1 MDQLVEFTSK
11 FLLCV
16 LLTQLGKT
24 FTAISKIV
32 AEIESDEDKGRSIHV
47 IFTMNTLLNNRQFAK
62 RLDDKIEKVYG
73 PGSICVFASKYDGKY
88 THVTSRLELQG
99 LCADESTRPRVVLMC
114 SNISRFDDGIEFL
127 KMINKNPIIGITRAF
142 AYYDELHKYI
152 TDLLRSQIEAI
163 HELDIVKGMTA
174 LTATAHNIFEKDGS
188 GFWSKIRLLHIDHFS
203 DSNYTGY
210 KDMVFNCVDD
220 FFSSP
225 YIRPGPFDYDEL
237 DRQTIGFIECVLKR
251 YPGILGDNTRSF
263 IPAHIRRIGHNAV
276 RDLIFSIK
284 NSAVIVVI
292 NGFEKTLQYKD
303 SSGNTKTLLLSSTD
317 EEVCETISRL
327 VVQHNLQT
335 RPIVITGLLCV
346 GMGQTL
352 THRTLGSFTS
362 AIFGHLDLTNDDIY
376 QLFGRITGRMKDWG
390 SNYIQTQVYCPTII
404 MNRCS
409 VMEECARNMVQNHNG
424 EIVTQD
430 ILNGPMHQSEMGQ
443 SAIENIRIPKKKKN
457 TKQPDP
463 YIICHTVP
471 IVIPITQSQ
480 FDSIRPPPGCRWV
493 FDKLFEC
500 IPSSI
505 REELKRINSRPI
517 DHECPDPTK
526 DGYKKKITAFI
537 EAASGNKKLKTWAK
551 KAKVPKDPTKDYYVI
566 YLDKQGHRIIV
577 SIYYGSKYEAPAP
590 PPPINDV

>member
-1 MDQLVEFTSK
+1 MDRLVESTSK

-32 AEIESDEDKGRSIHV
+32 AEIESDEEKGRSIHV

-73 PGSICVFASKYDGKY
+73 VGSICVFASKYDGKY
-88 THVTSRLELQG
+88 RHVTSRLELQG

-114 SNISRFDDGIEFL
+114 SNTPRFDDGIEFL
-127 KMINKNPIIGITRAF
+127 KMIDKNPISIIRAF
-142 AYYDELHKYI
+142 AYYDELHNYI
-152 TDLLRSQIEAI
+152 TDLLRAQIEEI

-174 LTATAHNIFEKDGS
+174 LTATADNIFEKDGS
-188 GFWSKIRLLHIDHFS
+188 GFWSKIRLLHIDDFS
-203 DSNYTGY
+203 DSNYAGY

-220 FFSSP
+220 FFRSP
-225 YIRPGPFDYDEL
+225 YIRPGPFDYAEL
-237 DRQTIGFIECVLKR
+237 DRQTIGFIEAVLKR
-251 YPGILGDNTRSF
+251 YPDILGDNTRSF

-284 NSAVIVVI
+284 PNAVVVVI
-292 NGFEKTLQYKD
+292 NGFEKTLQYND
-303 SSGNTKTLLLSSTD
+303 SSGNTKTLLLSSRD

-327 VVQHNLQT
+327 VTQHNLQT

-352 THRTLGSFTS
+352 THRSLGSFTS
-362 AIFGHLDLTNDDIY
+362 AIFGHLDRTNDDIY

-390 SNYIQTQVYCPTII
+390 ANYIQTQVYCPTII
-404 MNRCS
+404 MNRCT

-430 ILNGPMHQSEMGQ
+430 IYNEPMHQLEAGQ
-443 SAIENIRIPKKKKN
+443 SAIDNIRIPKKKKN

-463 YIICHTVP
+463 YNVCLTVP
-471 IVIPITQSQ
+471 TVIQITPVQ
-480 FDSIRPPPGCRWV
+480 FDSIHPGRQRRWV

-500 IPSSI
+500 IPSST
-505 REELKRINSRPI
+505 REELKRISGRPI
-517 DHECPDPTK
+517 DHDCPGTASS
-526 DGYKKKITAFI
+526 YKKKITAFI
-537 EAASGNKKLKTWAK
+537 EATSGNRKLKAWASEITEN
-551 KAKVPKDPTKDYYVI
+551 PTKDYYVI

-590 PPPINDV
+590 PPPISDA